1 MLGLQC
7 RTSATHRP
15 DRGMTAPDV
24 VVIGGGICGVATA
37 TFLAEAGARV
47 TLVEREALASGAS
60 GRNSGVIQHPFDLP
74 LVPLYTESLAHYR
87 ALSDAVPEAGFR
99 LPPEPVGLLLIS
111 HHEAVVRGR
120 ARQLAEL
127 LPDLPTQVLGGAD
140 LLAREPAMAPE
151 TWALHVPI
159 GFPVVPSAPTYAWAA
174 RADKAGVAIRL
185 GRSGVPVLDGGVAV
199 GVDVAGDRI
208 AAGAVVVAAGPWTS
222 GIVDPTGRWRTIRPS
237 WGVVVE
243 TELNRPPVHVLE
255 EAAMDEALGVEA
267 VDGLAAGAATGD
279 PTTDEL
285 RPETSVVT
293 AAGVSAVGST
303 FLPDEPNF
311 EAWTEPIL
319 RRATTFV
326 PELYDAPIRETRACA
341 RPQSIDGR
349 ALVGRIPWT
358 EALYVCAGHGP
369 WGITTGPASARQLAD
384 LVLGRPV
391 EIDPA
396 FDPGRFGAP

>member
-1 MLGLQC
+1 M
-7 RTSATHRP
+7 A
-15 DRGMTAPDV
+15 APDV

-47 TLVEREALASGAS
+47 TLVEREALAAGAS
-60 GRNSGVIQHPFDLP
+60 GRNSGVIQQPFDP
-74 LVPLYTESLAHYR
+74 ALVPLYTESLAHYR
-87 ALSDAVPEAGFR
+87 ALADAVPEAGFR
-99 LPPEPVGLLLIS
+99 LPEEPAGLLLVS

-120 ARQLAEL
+120 AEQLRAL
-127 LPDLPTQVLGGAD
+127 LPDLATQVLGGAD
-140 LLAREPAMAPE
+140 LQAREPAMAPGV
-151 TWALHVPI
+151 WALHAPI
-159 GFPVVPSAPTYAWAA
+159 GYPVVPSAPTYAWAA
-174 RADKAGVAIRL
+174 RADRAGVAIRL
-185 GRSGVPVLDGGVAV
+185 GRAAVPAFDGGRCVA
-199 GVDVAGDRI
+199 VDVADDRI

-222 GIVDPTGRWRTIRPS
+222 ALVDPAGGWRPILPS

-243 TELNRPPVHVLE
+243 TALARPPRHVLE

-267 VDGLAAGAATGD
+267 LADAATVEHAAAS
-279 PTTDEL
+279 DEL

-303 FLPDEPNF
+303 FLPDEPDL

-326 PELYDAPIRETRACA
+326 PDLLDAPIRETRACA

-349 ALVGRIPWT
+349 ALIGRVTWRDG
-358 EALYVCAGHGP
+358 LFVCAGHGP
-369 WGITTGPASARQLAD
+369 WGITTGPASARQVAD

-396 FDPGRFGAP
+396 FDPARFGSP

>member
-1 MLGLQC
+1 M
-7 RTSATHRP
+7 A
-15 DRGMTAPDV
+15 APDV

-47 TLVEREALASGAS
+47 TLVEREALAAGAS

-74 LVPLYTESLAHYR
+74 LVPLYTESLSHYR
-87 ALSDAVPEAGFR
+87 ALADAVPEAGFR
-99 LPPEPVGLLLIS
+99 LPAEPAGLLLIS

-120 ARQLAEL
+120 AHQLANL

-140 LLAREPAMAPE
+140 LLAREPALAPE
-151 TWALHVPI
+151 TWALHLPI
-159 GFPVVPSAPTYAWAA
+159 GYPVVPSAPTYAWAA
-174 RADKAGVAIRL
+174 RADRAGVSIRL
-185 GRSGVPVLDGGVAV
+185 GREAAPALERRVAV
-199 GVDVAGDRI
+199 GADVAGDRI

-222 GIVDPTGRWRTIRPS
+222 AIVDPTGRWRPIRPS

-243 TELNRPPVHVLE
+243 TALIRPPAHVLE
-255 EAAMDEALGVEA
+255 EAAMDEAFGVEP
-267 VDGLAAGAATGD
+267 VGGAAGDAPFDGA
-279 PTTDEL
+279 EL

-293 AAGVSAVGST
+293 AGGVSAVGST
-303 FLPDEPNF
+303 FLPDEPDLT
-311 EAWTEPIL
+311 AWTEPIL

-326 PELYDAPIRETRACA
+326 PELFDAPIRETRACA
-341 RPQSIDGR
+341 RPQSLDGR

-358 EALYVCAGHGP
+358 EGLYICAGHGP
-369 WGITTGPASARQLAD
+369 WGLTTGPASARQVAD

-396 FDPGRFGAP
+396 FDPGRFSEP

>member
-1 MLGLQC
+1 M
-7 RTSATHRP
+7 A
-15 DRGMTAPDV
+15 APDV

-47 TLVEREALASGAS
+47 TLVEREALAAGAS
-60 GRNSGVIQHPFDLP
+60 GRNSGVIQHPFDPP
-74 LVPLYTESLAHYR
+74 LVPLYAESLAHYR
-87 ALSDAVPEAGFR
+87 ALADALPEAGFR
-99 LPPEPVGLLLIS
+99 LPAEPAGLLLIS

-127 LPDLPTQVLGGAD
+127 LPDLPRQVLGGAD
-140 LLAREPAMAPE
+140 LQAREPALAPE
-151 TWALHVPI
+151 TWALYLPI

-174 RADKAGVAIRL
+174 RADRAGVAIRL
-185 GRSGVPVLDGGVAV
+185 GREAVPVIEREVAV
-199 GVDVAGDRI
+199 GVEVTGDRI
-208 AAGAVVVAAGPWTS
+208 SAGAVVVAAGPWTS
-222 GIVDPTGRWRTIRPS
+222 AIVDPTGRWRPIRPS
-237 WGVVVE
+237 WGVVIE
-243 TELNRPPVHVLE
+243 TVLSRPPVHVLE

-267 VDGLAAGAATGD
+267 IDEGSAHQTQDQAT
-279 PTTDEL
+279 TEEL

-303 FLPDEPNF
+303 FLPDEPDL

-326 PELYDAPIRETRACA
+326 PELFDAPIRETRACA
-341 RPQSIDGR
+341 RPQSRDAR

-358 EALYVCAGHGP
+358 DGLYVCAGHGP
-369 WGITTGPASARQLAD
+369 WGITTGPASARQVAD

-396 FDPGRFGAP
+396 FDPARFGEP